1 MWERPDV
8 RTFAQQG
15 SPSAAALVAAVYIY
29 GVCNG
34 MQARVFR
41 VE

>member
-15 SPSAAALVAAVYIY
+15 SPSAAALVAAVDIY
-29 GVCNG
+29 MECVTEC
-34 MQARVFR
+34 RPVFF
-41 VE
+41 E